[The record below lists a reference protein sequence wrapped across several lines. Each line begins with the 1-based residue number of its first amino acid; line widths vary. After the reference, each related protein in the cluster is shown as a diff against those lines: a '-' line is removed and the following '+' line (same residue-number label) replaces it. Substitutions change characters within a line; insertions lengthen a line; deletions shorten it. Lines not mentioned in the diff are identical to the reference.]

1 MTVVEAIVKWLK
13 EARINK
19 ISTDALP
26 GQSIAYGIAKAP
38 TQNVKT
44 FVSGRKIYTDYY
56 DFLARLDSKTDA
68 ERVNNHKF
76 MEELSEWIYEQNVQE
91 LYPELPEHLKC
102 SDISVSTPFHMQAAD
117 EDSAVYA
124 FTIKIK
130 YEKER

>member
-26 GQSIAYGIAKAP
+26 GQSIAYGIAKVP

-44 FVSGRKIYTDYY
+44 FVSGRKIYTDHYY
-56 DFLARLDSKTDA
+56 FLARLDSKTDA

-76 MEELSEWIYEQNVQE
+76 MEGLSEWIYEQNVQE

-130 YEKER
+130 YGKEK

>member
-26 GQSIAYGIAKAP
+26 GQSVAYGIAKEP
-38 TQNVKT
+38 VQNVKI
-44 FVSGRKIYTDYY
+44 FISGRKVYTDYY
-56 DFLARLDSKTDA
+56 EFLARLDSKTDT
-68 ERVNNHKF
+68 ERTNNHAF
-76 MEELSEWIYEQNVQE
+76 MEGLSEWIYEQNAKE
-91 LYPELPEHLKC
+91 MYPVLPEHLKC
-102 SDISVSTPFHMQAAD
+102 SDISVSTPFHMQRAD
-117 EDSAVYA
+117 EDSAVYG

>member
-26 GQSIAYGIAKAP
+26 GQSVAYGIAKAP

-76 MEELSEWIYEQNVQE
+76 MEGLSEWIYEQNVQE
-91 LYPELPEHLKC
+91 LYPELPEHL
-102 SDISVSTPFHMQAAD
+102 
-117 EDSAVYA
+117 SAMIY
-124 FTIKIK
+124 
-130 YEKER
+130 R